1 MLRIVLVSGEDDVMP
16 LIEKTSSRSRS
27 ADVCEILDL
36 GDSEAEGYL
45 IKRGIPSLLA
55 KRLNDIIGGRFIFL
69 QFAVEKY
76 KQQRDLAEDD
86 IFELIRVKLQSRVV
100 PRPFAEAA

>member
-16 LIEKTSSRSRS
+16 LIEKTSSCSRS